1 MEEGPAPG
9 REEVLLGLSRF
20 TDKEHLG
27 RLAKIT
33 DVGLLGWLLEVAE
46 LVQPSLIYVNTG
58 SPEDLDYVRRKA
70 IEGKEELPTKYRF
83 KTVHF
88 DGVYDLGR
96 DLKNTRILVPAG
108 VSYPLINTL
117 EREKGLT
124 EIKELMKGVMKG
136 RTMFVSF
143 YCFGPRGSPLTS
155 YGVQVTDSAYVVHSE
170 NILYRPC
177 YDAFTSDRPPR
188 NYMRFLHATGE
199 RNELGWSKNYEMKR
213 IYIDPEDNITYS
225 VNTQYA
231 GNTVGLKKLA
241 LRLCVNQGAKEG
253 HLCEHMFIAGIRG
266 PGGRVTYVTG
276 AFPAGTGKTSTAM
289 VADLLVSD
297 DLAIVYASKGAA
309 RAINPEVGSFG
320 IIDGVNPEDD
330 KEIYDILLDPETE
343 VIFSNIL
350 LTDDGEPWWRGRPEP
365 PRPGMNYAGRW
376 PPEGADADNEQ
387 PSHPNAR
394 FTTYLRYFKNLDPRI
409 DDPDGVPVEAM
420 IFGGRDSDTNVPVEE
435 AFNWVHGNV
444 TKAASL
450 ESERTAAVIGKVG
463 EKVLNPYAILDFL
476 PFSPGRF
483 LQLHI
488 EFGRRLTKELRVYSV
503 NYFLRDAQGRFLAP
517 TGYIPLYEDLV
528 KLFDSVLGKEYRE
541 EAYREQFKI
550 RVTKQLERLERV
562 VSLYEDLVKLF
573 DSVLGKEYREEAYR
587 EQFKIR
593 VTKQLERLERV
604 LSVYRE
610 IYDTPREF
618 FDVMEWQKRRL
629 EEAKAKYGDYID
641 PFTLNK

>member
-1 MEEGPAPG
+1 MGEGPAPR
-9 REEVLLGLSRF
+9 REEVLSGLSRF

-27 RLAKIT
+27 RLARIA

-70 IEGKEELPTKYRF
+70 IEDKEELPTKYRL

-241 LRLCVNQGAKEG
+241 LRLCVNQGAKESF
-253 HLCEHMFIAGIRG
+253 LCEHMFIAGIRG

-297 DLAIVYASKGAA
+297 DLAIVYAREGAA

-365 PRPGMNYAGRW
+365 PRPGMNYVGRW
-376 PPEGADADNEQ
+376 PPEGASADSEQ

-409 DDPDGVPVEAM
+409 NDPDGVPVEAM

-488 EFGRRLTKELRVYSV
+488 EFGRRLTKETKVYSV
-503 NYFLRDAQGRFLAP
+503 NYFLRDAQGRFLNDKSDKRVWLKWIDLRVHGDVDAAEAP

-528 KLFDSVLGKEYRE
+528 RLFDSVLGKEYRE

-562 VSLYEDLVKLF
+562 VS
-573 DSVLGKEYREEAYR
+573 
-587 EQFKIR
+587 
-593 VTKQLERLERV
+593 
-604 LSVYRE
+604 VYRE

-618 FDVMEWQKRRL
+618 FDVMDWQKRKL
-629 EEAKAKYGDYID
+629 EEAKARYGDYID